1 MGLGAGGIIGII
13 LAVLVVAAAAGFLLY
28 RRMQARADPYDG
40 GKPYDD
46 YPASKPVELAATQS
60 PAEYDFT
67 SGGTPAGGASGGGDT
82 GKSGASSIAML
93 NPQMASSPGAY
104 YGGVQQSHQQQ
115 QQHQQ
120 HQAQPQPL
128 YQPQQV
134 QEEPS
139 PFEMSQV
146 KYNQMPSL
154 DSSQSSPPFHATDEV
169 PLPSKRSPTRFEE
182 ESTEFG
188 GGSLAGASFAGS
200 YAESYAESY
209 SQSYRGTY
217 GAQSLLGSF
226 DQGHVDTRPF
236 GESLTDGAP
245 RGRESSA
252 DASDAGAGGDDK
264 SHWLS
269 AMDDMRGTND
279 SYAMLES
286 GSFDRTSALSRFST
300 DSDMHA
306 RDTNY

>member
-13 LAVLVVAAAAGFLLY
+13 LAVLVVAALAGFFLY
-28 RRMQARADPYDG
+28 RHLQSQRQYDA
-40 GKPYDD
+40 KHFDAD

-60 PAEYDFT
+60 SPAEYDFT
-67 SGGTPAGGASGGGDT
+67 SGGATPAAGGGDT

-93 NPQMASSPGAY
+93 NPQSASSPGSY
-104 YGGVQQSHQQQ
+104 YSAAPTTSTASNGGGVHLYSASTQQQ
-115 QQHQQ
+115 QQ
-120 HQAQPQPL
+120 
-128 YQPQQV
+128 
-134 QEEPS
+134 QEQPS

-154 DSSQSSPPFHATDEV
+154 DSSRSSPPFHATDEV
-169 PLPSKRSPTRFEE
+169 PLPSKRSLTRFEE
-182 ESTEFG
+182 ESTEFNSS
-188 GGSLAGASFAGS
+188 SLAES
-200 YAESYAESY
+200 YAGSYAESY

-226 DQGHVDTRPF
+226 DQGNVDTRPF
-236 GESLTDGAP
+236 GESLTDNAP

-252 DASDAGAGGDDK
+252 DASDAGGAHGGDK

-300 DSDMHA
+300 DSDLHA

>member
-104 YGGVQQSHQQQ
+104 YGGLQHQQQ
-115 QQHQQ
+115 QQTQQ
-120 HQAQPQPL
+120 TQP
-128 YQPQQV
+128 YQQQV

-154 DSSQSSPPFHATDEV
+154 DSSRASPPFHAADEV

-188 GGSLAGASFAGS
+188 GGSLAAGASFAGS

-252 DASDAGAGGDDK
+252 DASDAGGHGGADK